1 MTFLMCEAGTCG
13 LCPNCSETS
22 FVQQT
27 VQKMEAAEAKV
38 VEFIAA
44 DEAKAEEFKTAVEER
59 DALVKEN
66 EELKQQHVFGSLA
79 EYERIRGPNIEE
91 LKTKALLEQRTH
103 DELRGMEMRNAEW
116 KTRLKAEERAR
127 SALVM
132 LFEKE
137 RRESLL
143 TIQQHERDKAE
154 LETRLFEMENRVKGI
169 LEFVMK
175 NSGADAAS
183 MTGSFHPIQTQ
194 LKALDGDAPD
204 RTLTPDP

>member
-1 MTFLMCEAGTCG
+1 
-13 LCPNCSETS
+13 
-22 FVQQT
+22 
-27 VQKMEAAEAKV
+27 MEAAEAKV

-103 DELRGMEMRNAEW
+103 DKLRGMEMRNAEW